1 MTRRAGYSRFV
12 IILVALAGWAWAPV
26 RLVAQEGG
34 HWKRAWVISSFALAG
49 AEVLDLVSSRGAR
62 ELNPLLQGP
71 SGQFSM
77 GKAAGIKAGAVS
89 AMMAYQIFRAKRST
103 AKVDEVYRPFTVVNS
118 IGAAALAGVAG
129 HNFAIRGG
137 P

>member
-1 MTRRAGYSRFV
+1 MLFGFSRGF
-12 IILVALAGWAWAPV
+12 ILFGALAAWAAGAASCS
-26 RLVAQEGG
+26 AQEGG
-34 HWKRAWVISSFALAG
+34 HWKRAWVISSLALVG
-49 AEVLDLVSSRGAR
+49 AEALDLVSSRGAR

-77 GKAAGIKAGAVS
+77 GRAAGIKAGAVS
-89 AMMAYQIFRAKRST
+89 AIMAYQMFRARRST
-103 AKVDEVYRPFTVVNS
+103 AKAEEVYKPFTVVNS
-118 IGAAALAGVAG
+118 IGAAALGGVAM